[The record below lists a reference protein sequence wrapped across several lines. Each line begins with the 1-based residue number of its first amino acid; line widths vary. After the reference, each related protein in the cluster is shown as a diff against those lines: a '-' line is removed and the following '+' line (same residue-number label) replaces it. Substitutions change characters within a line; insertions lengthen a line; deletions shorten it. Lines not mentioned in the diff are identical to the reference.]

1 VKSVDV
7 VGVARGVVDLEGER
21 GTVVSGLVDAG
32 DGADGHLLM
41 ARHFGAFRLFE

>member
-1 VKSVDV
+1 MKSVDV

-32 DGADGHLLM
+32 DGAD
-41 ARHFGAFRLFE
+41 AFTCGPPFWGV